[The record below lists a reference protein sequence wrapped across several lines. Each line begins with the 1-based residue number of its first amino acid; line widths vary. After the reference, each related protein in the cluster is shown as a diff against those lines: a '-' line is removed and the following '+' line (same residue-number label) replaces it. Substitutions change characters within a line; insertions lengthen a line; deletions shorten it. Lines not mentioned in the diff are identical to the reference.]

1 MKLKDFIEELES
13 LEKEYGDEIE
23 IKIRDRNCY
32 DLDEPWFE
40 FDSNSEGNF
49 ILL

>member
-1 MKLKDFIEELES
+1 MKLKDFIEELEK

-23 IKIRDRNCY
+23 IKIADRNCY
-32 DLDEPWFE
+32 DMYEPWFE
-40 FDSNSEGNF
+40 FDNNSEGNI

>member
-1 MKLKDFIEELES
+1 MKLKDVIEELEKIK
-13 LEKEYGDEIE
+13 EKYREEIE
-23 IKIRDRNCY
+23 VLVRDRNCY

-40 FDSNSEGNF
+40 FDNNSEGNF